1 MWDSLP
7 STALEFNVN
16 GVESNSKE
24 MVHKHHGSLDE
35 SGQQPDWFGYA
46 FAAEFEVFEAA
57 SL

>member
-1 MWDSLP
+1 
-7 STALEFNVN
+7 
-16 GVESNSKE
+16 